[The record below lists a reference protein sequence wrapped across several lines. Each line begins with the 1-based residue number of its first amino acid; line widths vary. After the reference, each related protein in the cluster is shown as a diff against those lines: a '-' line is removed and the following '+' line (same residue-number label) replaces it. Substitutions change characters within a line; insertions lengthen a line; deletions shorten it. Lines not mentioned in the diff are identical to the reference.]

1 MSTPDNFDRESFQ
14 SLLANA
20 FSVQQSGMSPE
31 SLAAIIEIQRIV
43 SKDDIDADSAMN
55 LIAERA
61 TGVAGASGIGIALL
75 AGNQLVHCAGVGSAS
90 KLLGSH
96 LAAVLASAGQN
107 HPRREILRV
116 EDARTD
122 SRIEADICRQFEA
135 QALLMVPIYRD
146 GAMMGVFEVLF
157 NQAHKF
163 REPEVRTYQLMAT
176 LAGDASALPLPY
188 AQQEPVRPSTVP
200 HALWRIISETRHH
213 QIPRAQAPQAVQQ
226 YWYDSMYATI
236 SAAVLQGKSAL
247 RIPELAKE
255 TIARLQS
262 ISLPNISLPNISLPN
277 IRWPRLSI
285 PRFEYPRIPVR
296 NLQWRNAVR
305 AVTFRRRQIPDLGWQ
320 LAAVA
325 LLIVVAVA
333 APMVRHRSNSSVVT
347 SSAQTQTP
355 AASKTSVPESL
366 PISATAK
373 AQPGTS
379 PRDASAPNRAFK
391 RVRVGKN
398 EVDYV
403 SDDVTIRR
411 FQAFPSIDTHHPS
424 KKEVRIGEDVTVRYF
439 NAPQRLPQA
448 QPASATEQSVR
459 E

>member
-1 MSTPDNFDRESFQ
+1 MSTPDSFDRESFQ

-43 SKDDIDADSAMN
+43 SKDDINADSAMN

-61 TGVAGASGIGIALL
+61 TKVAGASGIAIALL

-90 KLLGSH
+90 KLLGSQ
-96 LAAVLASAGQN
+96 LAAVLATAGQN

-157 NQAHKF
+157 NQPHNF

-176 LAGDASALPLPY
+176 LAGDASALPL
-188 AQQEPVRPSTVP
+188 QHSKQELARPSSVP
-200 HALWRIISETRHH
+200 HALWRIISETQHH
-213 QIPRAQAPQAVQQ
+213 QIPRAHVPQPVQQ
-226 YWYDSMYATI
+226 YWYDSMYAKM
-236 SAAVLQGKSAL
+236 SAAVRHATSTA
-247 RIPELAKE
+247 RVPELVKE

-262 ISLPNISLPNISLPN
+262 LSLPNL
-277 IRWPRLSI
+277 RWPRVSL
-285 PRFEYPRIPVR
+285 PTFEYPRIPLR
-296 NLQWRNAVR
+296 TLRWRSAFHSTWSSR
-305 AVTFRRRQIPDLGWQ
+305 AVLSEFRWQ

-325 LLIVVAVA
+325 LLIVGAVA
-333 APMVRHRSNSSVVT
+333 APIVRHRST
-347 SSAQTQTP
+347 SSAVNSSGQIPSP
-355 AASKTSVPESL
+355 AASQISSPDPL
-366 PISATAK
+366 PVSTTAK
-373 AQPGTS
+373 PQPGTL
-379 PRDASAPNRAFK
+379 PRDAQAPNRAFR

-403 SDDVTIRR
+403 ADDVTIRR
-411 FQAFPSIDTHHPS
+411 FQTGSATIETRPS
-424 KKEVRIGEDVTVRYF
+424 KKEVKIGEDVTVRYF
-439 NAPQRLPQA
+439 NGQHLPQA